1 MDTTVTKTNP
11 LGTERIGKLIF
22 TFAVPS
28 IISMVVNALYN
39 IVDQIFIGQGV
50 GYLGNGATNVVMP
63 MTVIAIA
70 LSLLIGD
77 GAAAYLSL
85 KLGEGDEESAAR
97 EHRMLYFGHG
107 SGGHCPLRAVQPV
120 SGTVMQAVWRDR
132 RHPALRD
139 GLWTDHFLWDPVL
152 FH

>member
-1 MDTTVTKTNP
+1 MNTTVTKTNP
-11 LGTERIGKLIF
+11 LGTERIGKLIL

-85 KLGEGDEESAAR
+85 KLGQGEGTGRAHHGMLHEFAEAALEYGLGLR
-97 EHRMLYFGHG
+97 IVQQLSDRDLSVAQVHVKSPPKQSMR
-107 SGGHCPLRAVQPV
+107 LRAEP
-120 SGTVMQAVWRDR
+120 
-132 RHPALRD
+132 
-139 GLWTDHFLWDPVL
+139 
-152 FH
+152 